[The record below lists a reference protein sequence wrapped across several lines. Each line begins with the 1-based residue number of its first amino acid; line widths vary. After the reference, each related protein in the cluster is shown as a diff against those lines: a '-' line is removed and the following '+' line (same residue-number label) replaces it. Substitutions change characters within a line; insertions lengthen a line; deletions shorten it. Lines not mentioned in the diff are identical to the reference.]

1 MAPARQAIVQPLTP
15 SRSRLE
21 QSQRPLPLSSLA
33 VERRQR
39 GRHRRA
45 QLVPLVETGVRVGL
59 NGLLL
64 LLGGASLAHLLPY
77 IYNQAQSL
85 ASMQVALDRAET
97 SHLKLQAD
105 LNRYFDPTQ
114 LQQLIQE
121 QSGYQNANERPV
133 VWINPAGR

>member
-21 QSQRPLPLSSLA
+21 QSQRPLPLSPLA
-33 VERRQR
+33 PFHRQR
-39 GRHRRA
+39 GRHRRT

>member
-1 MAPARQAIVQPLTP
+1 
-15 SRSRLE
+15 
-21 QSQRPLPLSSLA
+21 
-33 VERRQR
+33 
-39 GRHRRA
+39 
-45 QLVPLVETGVRVGL
+45 
-59 NGLLL
+59 
-64 LLGGASLAHLLPY
+64 
-77 IYNQAQSL
+77 
-85 ASMQVALDRAET
+85 MQVALDRAET